1 MKHHKPQPTW
11 HVVKDSD
18 DSLSRKLLAAFL
30 RMARKDGRVFC
41 VANAADTWRK
51 PAHRRY
57 FLPKFNALVE
67 VPKAAPA
74 PDPFSLSMRLTYG
87 YNSGW
92 SHLDKWHDM
101 GSARIVDLG
110 KHREDFDSFRQVQIV
125 QVDAPGYRPRNVM
138 RALRETM
145 SFGCRC
151 EHDCCGHFFGGPAR
165 IRPLAGN
172 RYAVLMSGHRN
183 V

>member
-1 MKHHKPQPTW
+1 MKTIP
-11 HVVKDSD
+11 DS
-18 DSLSRKLLAAFL
+18 
-30 RMARKDGRVFC
+30 
-41 VANAADTWRK
+41 T
-51 PAHRRY
+51 
-57 FLPKFNALVE
+57 
-67 VPKAAPA
+67 
-74 PDPFSLSMRLTYG
+74 PFDLSMRLTYG

-101 GSARIVDLG
+101 GNARIIAAG
-110 KHREDFDSFRQVQIV
+110 KHRESHDSFRQLQIV

-151 EHDCCGHFFGGPAR
+151 EHDCCGHHFGGPVR
-165 IRPLAGN
+165 MRKLRGN
-172 RYAVLMSGHRN
+172 RYAVLISGHMN